1 MKKPRYL
8 WHGSSKEIKGDK
20 LISREARDLG
30 EHPENLLRAVYATDK
45 RDLAIAMAIIKS
57 EGVKCSS
64 LNFNGNPPYGII
76 YEGIPQQE
84 HAYLFKLPSKTFQ
97 ETGHK
102 GRQWVSLE
110 AVEPLGIEEIVVKD
124 HMNLVRDATEKEK
137 EEFFRRFGE
146 KIKQKNS
153 K

>member
-57 EGVKCSS
+57 EGVRCSS
-64 LNFNGNPPYGII
+64 LNFNGVPPYAVI
-76 YEGIPQQE
+76 YGGKPEQSHI
-84 HAYLFKLPSKTFQ
+84 YLYKLSGETFQ
-97 ETGHK
+97 EAGHK
-102 GRQWVSLE
+102 GRQWTSSEPVKPLE
-110 AVEPLGIEEIVVKD
+110 VLKIPLESQM
-124 HMNLVRDATEKEK
+124 HLVREATEKEK